1 LTPIDKH
8 PFKAF
13 HSKGGYAMKA
23 PKFCAWMV
31 ASLFVFMLAACSGG
45 GSGSSATGDDASDG
59 GIGTGTLSLMLTDA
73 STEDFEAVYVTIDK
87 VQVHVVE
94 GEIGSWEDVVDLVPD
109 KTFNLIE
116 LADGVL
122 AELGSGALSAGDYTQ
137 MRLIIGLVPDDS
149 LNIHFEEHEF
159 ANYVLI
165 EGSPDQEELK
175 VPSGVQTGIKLV
187 HPFTIVVEGLTELLL
202 DFDAQK
208 SVHVAGK
215 SGKYILKPTIK
226 VIGTKDNAT
235 ITGSVVDDDLAN
247 PIEGA
252 RVTAQTDGGS
262 LTVAGTLTAELTG
275 SYRMYV
281 GPGTYCVVA
290 YQPPPDPVGQ
300 PYATAYGPGCVSTGA
315 LTWYDIFSHDFV
327 LAPNDTGRVIGN
339 VPVDDEDVTLSFRTA
354 CGSAPCDL
362 IEVWPLS
369 IAAEAAPYIYTYT
382 VGLPPGTYNVAAFTA
397 TDVATPVV
405 AVVTALTDTTGVN
418 IDFTP

>member
-1 LTPIDKH
+1 
-8 PFKAF
+8 
-13 HSKGGYAMKA
+13 MKA

-45 GSGSSATGDDASDG
+45 GSGSSDTGDAGDATDV
-59 GIGTGTLSLMLTDA
+59 GTGMGTLSLMLTDA
-73 STEDFEAVYVTIDK
+73 TTEIFEAVYVTIDK

-94 GEIGSWEDVVDLVPD
+94 GETGSWVDVVDLVPD

-116 LADGVL
+116 LADGVQT
-122 AELGSGALSAGDYTQ
+122 ELGSGALATGDYTQ
-137 MRLIIGLVPDDS
+137 MRLIIGLDPDDTF
-149 LNIHFEEHEF
+149 NIVPAAHEY

-165 EGSPDQEELK
+165 EGSEIQKELK
-175 VPSGVQTGIKLV
+175 IPSGVQTGIKLV

-208 SVHVAGK
+208 SVHVAGN
-215 SGKYILKPTIK
+215 SGEYILKPTIK

-235 ITGSVVDDDLAN
+235 ITGSVDDYSATAI
-247 PIEGA
+247 PGA
-252 RVTAQTDGGS
+252 RVTAQTDDGGP
-262 LTVAGTLTAELTG
+262 LVVASGTLTDGDGNYT
-275 SYRMYV
+275 MYV

-290 YQPPPDPVGQ
+290 YKPPDSEG
-300 PYATAYGPGCVSTGA
+300 TAYGPGCVGTGA
-315 LTWYDIFSHDFV
+315 LTWYDIFPHDFV
-327 LAPNDTGRVIGN
+327 LTPTDTGHIIGN
-339 VPVDDEDVTLSFRTA
+339 VQVGGEDVTLSFRTD

-369 IAAEAAPYIYTYT
+369 VAAEAAPYTYTYT

-405 AVVTALTDTTGVN
+405 AVVTALTPATG
-418 IDFTP
+418 IDFDFTP